1 MKKKFV
7 LALALALTLS
17 LSACKKPEPTPAAS
31 SPEQSVTES
40 TSKQTPP
47 AESIPEQPESTAPV
61 ETTPEQSE
69 PITPVESEPEQPEE
83 ATLVVE
89 PEPVDLFTDTNETV
103 YATSTVNIR
112 SKPDTNSEKMGQLN
126 WSDSVL
132 RTGIG
137 MDDVADWSEVQL
149 SNGSIAY
156 ISSEYLSTTKPV
168 EQKPAEQSKPV
179 EQKPV
184 EQKPVEQKPVSQA
197 PTPSQTQQQEAQ
209 KKQEEQ
215 KAEQVKQEVSTK
227 YSYPAGATTAGL
239 TAREIEKGYYIS
251 GDKILDQ
258 KGNWCGWA
266 PGTSNVVVPGSERE
280 KQAIKETGEQYDGS
294 GLYSDTS
301 GFTG

>member
-17 LSACKKPEPTPAAS
+17 LTACNKPEPTPAAS

-40 TSKQTPP
+40 TPEQTPP

-61 ETTPEQSE
+61 ETVPEHSE
-69 PITPVESEPEQPEE
+69 PISLVESEPEQPAE

-112 SKPDTNSEKMGQLN
+112 SNPDTNSEKMGQLN
-126 WSDSVL
+126 WGDSVL

-156 ISSEYLSTTKPV
+156 ISSKYLSTAKPV
-168 EQKPAEQSKPV
+168 EQ
-179 EQKPV
+179 QKPV
-184 EQKPVEQKPVSQA
+184 EQKPVEQKPISQA

-215 KAEQVKQEVSTK
+215 KAEQTKQEVSTK
-227 YSYPAGATTAGL
+227 FSYPAGATTAGL
-239 TAREIEKGYYIS
+239 TANRINKGHYIL

-258 KGNWCGWA
+258 NGKQCGWA
-266 PGTSNVVVPGSERE
+266 PSAAVQTVSGER
-280 KQAIKETGEQYDGS
+280 AEQGYQDTVNQYNGS
-294 GLYSDTS
+294 GDGSDTS
-301 GFTG
+301 NFVG

>member
-168 EQKPAEQSKPV
+168 EQKPV

-184 EQKPVEQKPVSQA
+184 EQKPISQA
-197 PTPSQTQQQEAQ
+197 PTPSQSQQQEAQ

-215 KAEQVKQEVSTK
+215 KAEQTKQEVSTK
-227 YSYPAGATTAGL
+227 FSYPAGATTAGL
-239 TAREIEKGYYIS
+239 TAHEISRGCYIL

-258 KGNWCGWA
+258 NGKQCGWA
-266 PGTSNVVVPGSERE
+266 PSATANVQVTAEEMVQNRIDT
-280 KQAIKETGEQYDGS
+280 AAQYDGS
-294 GLYSDTS
+294 GTGSDTS
-301 GFTG
+301 NFNG

>member
-7 LALALALTLS
+7 LALTLALTLS
-17 LSACKKPEPTPAAS
+17 LTACNKPESKPAAS
-31 SPEQSVTES
+31 SPEQSVSES
-40 TSKQTPP
+40 TPEQAPP

-61 ETTPEQSE
+61 ETTPEQSA

-149 SNGSIAY
+149 SDGSIAY
-156 ISSEYLSTTKPV
+156 ISSKYLSTT
-168 EQKPAEQSKPV
+168 
-179 EQKPV
+179 
-184 EQKPVEQKPVSQA
+184 KPVEQKPVSQA

-215 KAEQVKQEVSTK
+215 KAEQTKQEVSTK

-239 TAREIEKGYYIS
+239 TANRINKGHYIL
-251 GDKILDQ
+251 GNKVFDQ
-258 KGNWCGWA
+258 NGKQCGWA
-266 PGTSNVVVPGSERE
+266 PGAGAGSKVTEERHQQNLKDTAAQYENMTGGNMMDTSN
-280 KQAIKETGEQYDGS
+280 
-294 GLYSDTS
+294 
-301 GFTG
+301 FN